1 MAPRDHTTDADTDN
15 SVGDDWFEDPAV
27 AESTSTTGPSETSTG
42 QRLTVLTKQND
53 PITSDTDDDWFIDD
67 RGADPA
73 SAAEWD
79 SAPDIAAP
87 HDSEH
92 YESFDAR
99 TAVLRNQRTYSSPTP
114 PAQSWWRR
122 HRAAVAVTTAL
133 TVVIGGVAGAALVL
147 TGVGNE
153 PQPPAALPLDEIV
166 TTPAT
171 PTSTTPAAAGA
182 AAADVTW
189 CAGQADGDPVTG
201 DSDDPGAAAIWRFE
215 KAFYFDRDGAAARA
229 AGAPD
234 AVMASAQRLQQGID
248 QLEPAIEFCVL
259 ADAIDAGIYNVTVL
273 ERGPGID
280 GRLSRQR
287 ITTTKAPDGQTLIAA
302 IVPR

>member
-1 MAPRDHTTDADTDN
+1 MAPRDPAAGVDN
-15 SVGDDWFEDPAV
+15 DDRIGDWFTDTEV
-27 AESTSTTGPSETSTG
+27 TESRPDGALSECPPER
-42 QRLTVLTKQND
+42 RLTVLTDEPQVETD
-53 PITSDTDDDWFIDD
+53 SDDDDWFH
-67 RGADPA
+67 GGQ
-73 SAAEWD
+73 D
-79 SAPDIAAP
+79 SSAP
-87 HDSEH
+87 HDGAESSDRHHTTGE

-99 TAVLRNQRTYSSPTP
+99 TAVLRDQRTYISPTP

-122 HRAAVAVTTAL
+122 HRAAVAVTAAL

-147 TGVGNE
+147 TGVGSE
-153 PQPPAALPLDEIV
+153 PPSPAALPLDEIV

-201 DSDDPGAAAIWRFE
+201 DSDDPGAVAIWRFE

-259 ADAIDAGIYNVTVL
+259 ADPVDAGIYNVTVL

-287 ITTTKAPDGQTLIAA
+287 ITTTAAADGQTLIAA